1 MTLVIVIPI
10 CILSRLYS
18 QIFKRES
25 AHFWHVQYSFKDK
38 ENGRSPGG
46 TDHNI
51 RLYILDVFLAEEWD
65 QFPPLH
71 WLLVAVRFIHEDI
84 LRKSN
89 DLDLDYLY
97 M

>member
-1 MTLVIVIPI
+1 M
-10 CILSRLYS
+10 RKMEDHQAE
-18 QIFKRES
+18 QIIT
-25 AHFWHVQYSFKDK
+25 FWTSFL
-38 ENGRSPGG
+38 G
-46 TDHNI
+46 
-51 RLYILDVFLAEEWD
+51 EEWG
-65 QFPPLH
+65 QFPSSHH

>member
-1 MTLVIVIPI
+1 MEDHQAE
-10 CILSRLYS
+10 
-18 QIFKRES
+18 QIITFVYT
-25 AHFWHVQYSFKDK
+25 FWTS
-38 ENGRSPGG
+38 
-46 TDHNI
+46 
-51 RLYILDVFLAEEWD
+51 FLAEEWD

-97 M
+97 I